1 MSYGYRDLH
10 IWPRILLPISKGG
23 RELFYF
29 KDEIVVGNTLK
40 GLKVEK
46 GLYFGFAGIYSFYH
60 LLQTSTME

>member
-1 MSYGYRDLH
+1 MSYGYTELH
-10 IWPRILLPISKGG
+10 IWPRMLLPISKGG
-23 RELFYF
+23 GELFYF

-60 LLQTSTME
+60 LLQTSTVE